1 MITGQKISI
10 SDVTYSKL
18 SGVLR
23 LGMEANPAA
32 IKTVEDICFRNDM
45 TIEEIAQYL
54 GELLERSLQADY
66 TRGGQRRKFD

>member
-10 SDVTYSKL
+10 NGVTYSKL

-54 GELLERSLQADY
+54 GELLERSLQTDY
-66 TRGGQRRKFD
+66 TRGGMRRKFD